1 MEGPRDSELELI
13 IITGLSGAGRSEVV
27 KCFEDMGYFCVDNL
41 PPAFLLNL
49 VDLFS
54 LPGSKVK
61 NLAAVSDVRGQEYFP
76 QLYQVLDE
84 LSERNVKHQIIFL
97 EASDE
102 VLVRR
107 FKETRRRHPL
117 AEEGEIIEEIARE
130 RRLLEKLKGQA
141 DMIIDTSGLAIY
153 ELRDKLRTSFL
164 GSAKERSMRITV
176 MSFGYKY
183 GIPLDADMVMDIRFL
198 PNPHYEPALRE
209 HTGQDE
215 QVRKFILS
223 QSESKRF
230 LNYFEKLLK
239 FLLPHY
245 IKEGKTHFLIALGC
259 TGGTHRSVTLSEEIA
274 RFLKKQGYFVTVHH
288 RDLGKEEW
296 D

>member
-1 MEGPRDSELELI
+1 MVRPRDSELELI

-84 LSERNVKHQIIFL
+84 LSERNVKYQIIFL

-130 RRLLEKLKGQA
+130 RRLLERLKGQA

-274 RFLKKQGYFVTVHH
+274 RTLKKQGYFVTVHH